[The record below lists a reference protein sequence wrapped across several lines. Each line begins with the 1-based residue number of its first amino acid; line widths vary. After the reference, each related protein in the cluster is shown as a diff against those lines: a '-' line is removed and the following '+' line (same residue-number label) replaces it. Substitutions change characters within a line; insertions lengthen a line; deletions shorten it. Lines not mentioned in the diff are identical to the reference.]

1 MVAALPRPLVHP
13 LALEAP
19 VPTTSRTRTAAA
31 LLLVPVALGLGAC
44 GQLSAVAGLPTGTT
58 SSAPASAPATTP
70 AATPSPVEVVPV
82 QNDLALGS
90 AHHELQA
97 GGVGVAVDYWST
109 LDMGKWTAGAAKPIM
124 LAATLTGA
132 NLGTAKKQQK
142 AYISAFSV
150 TSTAVDAS
158 GAVSSPVTVQDVS
171 RQSPG
176 YLAMAPYAYSTSFVV
191 PAVSEGVRSVQLII
205 NYDVLEQSAPG
216 AADYS
221 KATATDTLTVAI
233 AEDGSASVTGATTS

>member
-1 MVAALPRPLVHP
+1 MPS
-13 LALEAP
+13 
-19 VPTTSRTRTAAA
+19 SRTRTAAV

-44 GQLSAVAGLPTGTT
+44 GQLSAVAGLPT
-58 SSAPASAPATTP
+58 ATTTTTTAAAAP
-70 AATPSPVEVVPV
+70 TPTATPSPVEVVPV

-109 LDMGKWTAGAAKPIM
+109 LDMGQWTAGAAKPIT
-124 LAATLTGA
+124 LAATLKGP
-132 NLGTAKKQQK
+132 NLGTSKKQQK

-158 GAVSSPVTVQDVS
+158 GAVSAPVTVTDVS

-176 YLAMAPYAYSTSFVV
+176 YLAMAPYAYSTSFVI
-191 PAVSEGVRSVQLII
+191 PAVAEGVRSVQLIV

-216 AADYS
+216 SGDYS

-233 AEDGSASVTGATTS
+233 AADGEASVTGAPVAG

>member
-1 MVAALPRPLVHP
+1 MPS
-13 LALEAP
+13 
-19 VPTTSRTRTAAA
+19 SRTRTAAV

-44 GQLSAVAGLPTGTT
+44 GQLSAVAGLPTETT
-58 SSAPASAPATTP
+58 TSAPATTATP
-70 AATPSPVEVVPV
+70 TATPSPVEVVPV

-109 LDMGKWTAGAAKPIM
+109 LDVSAWTAGAAKPVS

-132 NLGTAKKQQK
+132 NLGTGKKQQK

-150 TSTAVDAS
+150 TSTAVDAA
-158 GAVSSPVTVQDVS
+158 GAVSAPVTVQDVS
-171 RQSPG
+171 RQTPG

-191 PAVSEGVRSVQLII
+191 PAVAEGVRSIQLII

-216 AADYS
+216 AGDYS

-233 AEDGSASVTGATTS
+233 ADDGTATVTGSTAS